1 MAGPI
6 ALSAI
11 YLIVSAVL
19 LILLRYSRCGSSVYY
34 ISDCAPLAPQ
44 PSVAI
49 FIRRSHLVCRVSRAR
64 YFTGVGR
71 DDGHPDQAQP
81 VARRP
86 AIGRLNCLFAL
97 SISLPNRN
105 VYLIR

>member
-34 ISDCAPLAPQ
+34 I
-44 PSVAI
+44 
-49 FIRRSHLVCRVSRAR
+49 
-64 YFTGVGR
+64 
-71 DDGHPDQAQP
+71 
-81 VARRP
+81 
-86 AIGRLNCLFAL
+86 
-97 SISLPNRN
+97 
-105 VYLIR
+105 